1 MKLFIKNKE
10 TLEQGDELMVKSSI
24 NNIAKPSNAMII
36 LGILKGYIKHP
47 LVFFLKTILTF
58 NKFKKTIK
66 LDLPKEF
73 INSSGLIAWLYIR
86 LKKEIHKDKAYEI
99 IRATILCSGLAVQQA
114 NFRNVEVERTFE
126 NLVKYQ
132 KRVKNEGTTKLNTM
146 EIIEETNN
154 KYVYKVTKCIFYDFF
169 NYLGMPE
176 LTRIM
181 CSIDN
186 AIFNSYLP
194 EKITFHR
201 NGINNRI
208 VDGASECM
216 FVIEKH

>member
-1 MKLFIKNKE
+1 MLKTNI
-10 TLEQGDELMVKSSI
+10 D
-24 NNIAKPSNAMII
+24 NIAKPSNAMII
-36 LGILKGYIKHP
+36 IGVLKGYIHHP
-47 LVFFLKTILTF
+47 ILFFLKAILTF
-58 NKFKKTIK
+58 RNFKKTIK
-66 LDLPKEF
+66 IDLPTEF

-86 LKKEIHKDKAYEI
+86 LKKEIGKEKAYEI
-99 IRATILCSGLAVQQA
+99 IRATILCSGLAIQQA

-132 KRVKNEGTTKLNTM
+132 KRVKNEGTTKLNKM
-146 EIIEETNN
+146 EIIEQTSNR
-154 KYVYKVTKCIFYDFF
+154 YVYKVTKCMFYELFK
-169 NYLGMPE
+169 YLEVPE

-194 EKITFHR
+194 EKIIFHR
-201 NGINNRI
+201 NGINNRM

-216 FVIEKH
+216 FIMEKHE